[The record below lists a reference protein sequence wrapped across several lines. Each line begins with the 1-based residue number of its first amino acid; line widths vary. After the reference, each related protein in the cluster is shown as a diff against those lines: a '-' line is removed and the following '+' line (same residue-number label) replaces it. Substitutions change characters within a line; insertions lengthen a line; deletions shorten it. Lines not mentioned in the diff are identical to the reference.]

1 MKNQL
6 KLWMYINELS
16 YFLPVRIRFKN
27 ITQSCILWSHFGVE
41 QAVHGSTTSYSSPS
55 AAFSLRVCDRI
66 LPCVSGNAP
75 PRKAVAKIET
85 SIGCSWWMVLNFG
98 KGGRMQAV
106 HIVRCRTLIPR
117 QHGRHGRKN
126 SSLLYTPRNSTSTP
140 WPAHTLFFNVARAS
154 RYNAAPSFG
163 RPCIFNAEVAAA

>member
-1 MKNQL
+1 MSPTKTTNLSMRINNSSTACDTEYEKSTQT
-6 KLWMYINELS
+6 IDVHFNELS
-16 YFLPVRIRFKN
+16 YFLPVRIRFLR

-85 SIGCSWWMVLNFG
+85 TIGCSWWMMVLNFG

-117 QHGRHGRKN
+117 QHGVATEERIHLFCILPGIA
-126 SSLLYTPRNSTSTP
+126 LLLQAR
-140 WPAHTLFFNVARAS
+140 HTLFS
-154 RYNAAPSFG
+154 SM
-163 RPCIFNAEVAAA
+163 

>member
-1 MKNQL
+1 MF
-6 KLWMYINELS
+6 INELS
-16 YFLPVRIRFKN
+16 YFLLPVRIRFLR

-85 SIGCSWWMVLNFG
+85 TIGCSWWWMVDG
-98 KGGRMQAV
+98 
-106 HIVRCRTLIPR
+106 TLER
-117 QHGRHGRKN
+117 GDECKR
-126 SSLLYTPRNSTSTP
+126 STLSDAELLSHDNTVATEERI
-140 WPAHTLFFNVARAS
+140 HLFCYS
-154 RYNAAPSFG
+154 Q
-163 RPCIFNAEVAAA
+163 E